1 MKRTFFWLWALCAGA
16 AFLPDRAAAAWY
28 WPFGYDEDGT
38 NQPPR
43 LHRLLEKANDYIE
56 LAEDESLNGNGDKAI
71 ENYKLAL
78 AELDRVE
85 EENPDRAE
93 TTEFAP
99 LRNRRAAC
107 TAAIDTIRFAQIN
120 ENERAVAVSNTTELQ
135 KKWNKKHGIKNP
147 DDPAD
152 DADAPAKKEDA
163 QKGADATATDKKSDK
178 APTAA
183 TVQTSAVPFATRLKA
198 AYDEVR
204 NKNYRAADL
213 LLADLQKEQPDD
225 LNVLLLRA
233 AAQSG
238 AGSNFAARR
247 TLERA
252 IRKHPKSYL
261 PCYNLAYL
269 LLKMGED
276 AESARD
282 YYEMGR
288 DAGGPEDKA
297 LEQKIKDKET
307 KR

>member
-178 APTAA
+178 APTDEA
-183 TVQTSAVPFATRLKA
+183 VQTRRAVRDAPESGVRRSAQQELPCGGFVAGGFAKGA
-198 AYDEVR
+198 AGRFER
-204 NKNYRAADL
+204 PAAPCGRAVGRRVEFRGATDVGTGHSEASEILSAL
-213 LLADLQKEQPDD
+213 L
-225 LNVLLLRA
+225 
-233 AAQSG
+233 QSG
-238 AGSNFAARR
+238 VPASEDGRGRR
-247 TLERA
+247 VGA
-252 IRKHPKSYL
+252 
-261 PCYNLAYL
+261 
-269 LLKMGED
+269 
-276 AESARD
+276 
-282 YYEMGR
+282 
-288 DAGGPEDKA
+288 
-297 LEQKIKDKET
+297 
-307 KR
+307 